1 VLLPHLQAAG
11 GDQAKKDDFLRWV
24 QVCNHPWA
32 LAISTPCKFESQQDV
47 KAVRTSR
54 LERRKLGG
62 EGGSVKDGFSA
73 LCLSLRACPTPG
85 ALGFPALTVH
95 FHMLSS
101 DLVTTTA
108 QTLRAP

>member
-1 VLLPHLQAAG
+1 MLLPHLQAAG

-73 LCLSLRACPTPG
+73 LCLS
-85 ALGFPALTVH
+85 
-95 FHMLSS
+95 
-101 DLVTTTA
+101 
-108 QTLRAP
+108 